1 MKEKL
6 SSRTIQALRPND
18 NPFEVVD
25 SELKGFLLRVQPS
38 GAMSYYFS
46 YRNEEGK
53 RQRYRIGN
61 SESLSPVQ
69 ARDQAIL
76 LSARVVAGDDIQAE
90 KKRERKAA
98 RLAKSRTLDGFL
110 RHKYEPWA
118 TSQRKSG
125 PATVQRIRSNFLH
138 LMNRPLS
145 EINLWVIEKWRSEQL
160 KSGKAKTTINR
171 DVTALKACLS
181 KAVEWEV
188 LDQNPLQKLRPI
200 RTDKLSRARYLTA
213 EEEQALR
220 QALLDRNEQLCQQRI
235 SGNDWRRQRHIAEL
249 PDLSARMFAD
259 YLQPMTLLTLNTGLR
274 RGEALQLRWTDVDLL
289 QRKVMIRG
297 DNAKS
302 GNTRHVPLNDEALT
316 TLQHWRSRAELAEWV
331 FPGHNGARLTS
342 IKTSWKSIL
351 QKAEIHDFRWHDL
364 RHHFASRLVMK
375 GVDLN
380 TVRELL
386 GHSDL
391 SMTLRYA
398 HLSPEHKA
406 DAVAKL
412 CDSEKFGVAQPMNA
426 VATC

>member
-1 MKEKL
+1 MKAKL
-6 SSRTIQALRPND
+6 SSRTIQILRPND

-38 GAMSYYFS
+38 GVMSYYFS

-61 SESLSPVQ
+61 SESLSPAQ
-69 ARDQAIL
+69 ARDQAIV
-76 LSARVVAGDDIQAE
+76 LSARVVGGEDIQAE
-90 KKRERKAA
+90 KKRERKLA
-98 RLAKSRTLDGFL
+98 RVTKSRTLDGFL

-125 PATVQRIRSNFLH
+125 LATVQRIRSNFLH
-138 LMNRPLS
+138 LMNRPLP
-145 EINLWVIEKWRSEQL
+145 EINLWVIEKWRSEQM
-160 KSGKAKTTINR
+160 KCGKARTTINR

-181 KAVEWEV
+181 KAVEWDV
-188 LDQNPLQKLRPI
+188 LEQNPLEKLRPM
-200 RTDKLSRARYLTA
+200 RTDKLSRVRYLTA
-213 EEEQALR
+213 EEERALR
-220 QALLDRNEQLCQQRI
+220 KALHDRNKQLCQNRK
-235 SGNDWRRQRHIAEL
+235 SGNNWRRQRHMAEL
-249 PDLSARMFAD
+249 PDLSTRKFAD

-274 RGEALQLRWTDVDLL
+274 RGEALQLKWTDVDLL
-289 QRKVMIRG
+289 QRKVVIRG

-302 GNTRHVPLNDEALT
+302 GKTRYMPLNDEALSA
-316 TLQHWRSRAELAEWV
+316 LQHWRSSTELAEWV
-331 FPGHNGARLTS
+331 FPGRDGERLKG
-342 IKTSWKSIL
+342 IKTSWKSVL
-351 QKAEIHDFRWHDL
+351 QKAAICDFHWHDL